1 MDLARRDPFLRDP
14 GDPVLG
20 RRHLPARLGIRTTTG
35 DLGRYVGDQLGE
47 ASRIAAPDL
56 NLDEF
61 AGATPDEDEQAAPSA
76 HDADCDARVL
86 GQRTQLQEL
95 ALDRLSLVLV
105 DSGLAVGVENAP
117 DEAAW
122 ASS

>member
-1 MDLARRDPFLRDP
+1 MDLAQRDPFPRSP
-14 GDPVLG
+14 GGRALG
-20 RRHLPARLGIRTTTG
+20 RRRLPARLRIRTATG
-35 DLGRYVGDQLGE
+35 DLGRCVGDPLSD

-61 AGATPDEDEQAAPSA
+61 AEATPDEEAQPAASTD
-76 HDADCDARVL
+76 DADCNARML

-95 ALDRLSLVLV
+95 ASGRLGVVLV
-105 DSGLAVGVENAP
+105 DSGLAIGVESAS